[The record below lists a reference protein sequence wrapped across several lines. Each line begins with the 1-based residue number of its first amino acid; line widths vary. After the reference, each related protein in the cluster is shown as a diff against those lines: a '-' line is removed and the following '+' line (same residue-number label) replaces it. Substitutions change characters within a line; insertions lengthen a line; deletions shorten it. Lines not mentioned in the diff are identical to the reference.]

1 MQRESLTFTGLLIRY
16 LVAVVL
22 VYGTWNPEGFSF
34 YHWALA
40 PAFGGP
46 ATAGPAALKLVVGL
60 LLLTAWGVF
69 LNATRR
75 SLGLP
80 GALLSL
86 AITGAVIWLLI
97 DLKVVRAASGRGV
110 AHVVLIALSI
120 LLCAGMSWSFISRRL
135 SGQVDT
141 DVTE

>member
-1 MQRESLTFTGLLIRY
+1 MQRDNLSFTGLLTRY
-16 LVAVVL
+16 LFALLL
-22 VYGTWNPEGFSF
+22 VYGTFNPEGYSY
-34 YHWALA
+34 YHWVFSS
-40 PAFGGP
+40 PPMPGP
-46 ATAGPAALKLVVGL
+46 APLKFLVGIL
-60 LLLTAWGVF
+60 LIAAWGIF

-80 GALLSL
+80 GALLTL
-86 AITGAVIWLLI
+86 GIMGGIIWLLL
-97 DLKVVRAASGRGV
+97 DLGWIHASSGRGM
-110 AHVVLIALSI
+110 AHVALISLSI